1 MNSIYYYMKFII
13 TETQKKIFDD
23 FLNQYLDETLID
35 NGGISELDNYL
46 IIWDENVDDDIE
58 DPTLIEFDYYDGRL
72 YVRSTYMNKLR
83 AWVPLKDDEIESYIK
98 KWFEKKKH

>member
-1 MNSIYYYMKFII
+1 MKFII

-35 NGGISELDNYL
+35 NGGISKLDNYL

-58 DPTLIEFDYYDGRL
+58 DP
-72 YVRSTYMNKLR
+72 
-83 AWVPLKDDEIESYIK
+83 P
-98 KWFEKKKH
+98 